1 MGTVILTPRL
11 LLNFVRTLPG
21 EFTFEQFL
29 AERGTAADSLEP
41 GQGDYEK
48 WLKSSVMG
56 HLEWIHSCGHFGDKD
71 APALQV
77 EVDEARLFR
86 NLANVCWGKLGNM
99 PRRHPQFKSTLRCA
113 KGFETL
119 ANSSEVEL
127 YLS

>member
-29 AERGTAADSLEP
+29 AERGTESGSLEP
-41 GQGDYEK
+41 VQGDYEK

-56 HLEWIHSCGHFGDKD
+56 HLEWIHSCSHFEDKD
-71 APALQV
+71 ALALQ
-77 EVDEARLFR
+77 VDEARLFR
-86 NLANVCWGKLGNM
+86 ILNSVCLAKLGNM